1 MQPVGH
7 IDFYPNGGVRQP
19 GCGTSVLDSI
29 EKERGSV
36 LYGILYK
43 SFSFLSILNME
54 KTLSLS
60 SYLLSVWLSKNFLE
74 NTFVNSNH
82 IWIESKDETQ
92 TLNSNWFYNTV
103 FIRWN

>member
-1 MQPVGH
+1 MMQPVGH

-36 LYGILYK
+36 LYGRLYK
-43 SFSFLSILNME
+43 SFFSFFSFSSILNME

-60 SYLLSVWLSKNFLE
+60 SYLFSVWLSKNVLGKF
-74 NTFVNSNH
+74 FVNSNH
-82 IWIESKDETQ
+82 I
-92 TLNSNWFYNTV
+92 
-103 FIRWN
+103 

>member
-1 MQPVGH
+1 MMQPVGH

-43 SFSFLSILNME
+43 SFLFLFIYFEYGENPIAVV
-54 KTLSLS
+54 LSPFCLA
-60 SYLLSVWLSKNFLE
+60 F
-74 NTFVNSNH
+74 
-82 IWIESKDETQ
+82 
-92 TLNSNWFYNTV
+92 
-103 FIRWN
+103 